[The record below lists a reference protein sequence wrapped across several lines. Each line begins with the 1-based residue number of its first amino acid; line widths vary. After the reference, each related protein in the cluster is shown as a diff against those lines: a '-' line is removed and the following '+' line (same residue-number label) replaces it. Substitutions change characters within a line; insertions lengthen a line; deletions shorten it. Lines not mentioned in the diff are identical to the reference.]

1 MSCIKPHIAIIGGG
15 CAGLS
20 AAAALVDRGF
30 QVTVFESS
38 PYLGGRARTV
48 STKQHE
54 LDNGQHIFIGAY
66 HQTLALLNKAGLS
79 LEHAFLRLPIH
90 INMQS
95 THGDTVFSFKSAHF
109 LPAPFHLLTGIL
121 CCKGLNWIERFSA
134 IKLMLHLKKTNYS
147 QVQDLQLNDYLK
159 AHKQSNKLTRF
170 LWEPLCLAALNTPI
184 ATASTR
190 IFLHVLRDSFSKEKS
205 DSDFLLPRL
214 DLSQIISEPLAR
226 YIETKGGLI
235 ALGQKVLSIS
245 SAENNLGEHEFNVDT
260 TLRKHKFSH
269 VVIATAPNHVAKLI
283 KNLPL
288 LDDLCNVTEGYRYQ
302 PICTIYLQYAENIQ
316 LPHVISGLC
325 NSIGQW
331 VFDRGQLC
339 GQLGLMS
346 VVVSASSE
354 HQQLTQQEL
363 ALRIAQE
370 LSLAFP
376 QLPKP
381 LWHKV
386 ISEKRAT
393 FSCEVMITRPSNQTL
408 QPNLYLAGDYTYA
421 NYPASIEGA
430 IRSGLLCAELIA
442 NGN

>member
-1 MSCIKPHIAIIGGG
+1 MSVKKPHIALIGGG

-20 AAAALVDRGF
+20 SAAALVEKGF

-48 STKQHE
+48 STKTHD
-54 LDNGQHIFIGAY
+54 LDNGQHIFLGAY
-66 HQTLALLNKAGLS
+66 HQTIALLIKAGLS
-79 LEHAFLRLPIH
+79 LEQAFLRLPLH

-95 THGDTVFSFKSAHF
+95 TQGDVVFRLKSSHF
-109 LPAPFHLLTGIL
+109 LPAPLHLLSGVL
-121 CCKGLNWIERFSA
+121 SCKGLSWVDRFSV
-134 IKLMLHLKKTNYS
+134 IKLMLYLKKTNYVL
-147 QVQDLQLNDYLK
+147 VQDLPLNDFLK
-159 AHKQSNKLTRF
+159 AQKQSKKLINL

-184 ATASTR
+184 EIASSRT
-190 IFLHVLRDSFSKEKS
+190 FLHVLGDSFSNNKS
-205 DSDFLLPRL
+205 DSDFLLPRM
-214 DLSQIISEPLAR
+214 DLSQIIAEPLAR
-226 YIETKGGLI
+226 YIEDKGGAVL
-235 ALGQKVLSIS
+235 LGQTILNLHAKKNS
-245 SAENNLGEHEFNVDT
+245 LGEHEFDLNT
-260 TLRKHKFSH
+260 SHSKHNFSH

-283 KNLPL
+283 QNLPL
-288 LDDLCNVTEGYRYQ
+288 LDEISKVTKSYQYQ
-302 PICTIYLQYAENIQ
+302 PICTIYLQYAAHIQ
-316 LPHVISGLC
+316 LPHVISGLNNC
-325 NSIGQW
+325 MGQW

-339 GQLGLMS
+339 GQLGLIS
-346 VVVSASSE
+346 IVVSASGK
-354 HQQLTQQEL
+354 HQQLTQQQL
-363 ALRIAQE
+363 AISVAQE

-393 FSCEVMITRPSNQTL
+393 FSCNVMLTRPSNKTL

-442 NGN
+442 KGN